1 VLLSSE
7 YPGTIWFPIKRVLDI
22 GADGIIV
29 PMIRTA
35 EDVRLAVAASRYPPE
50 GIRGF
55 GPLRPSDYGRIGAQ
69 EFCQHSNENIIT
81 IVQIENADAV
91 RNIDEILAVPGLS
104 SIAFGPNDL
113 ANSMGYRGQ
122 PGHPEVVKTMEKVI
136 GRAQQAGVPVGIST
150 GSNVDELCA
159 WVDRGIQ
166 WLATS
171 GDVMLMVEALI
182 RVTSEVSKH
191 ALETKGV

>member
-1 VLLSSE
+1 
-7 YPGTIWFPIKRVLDI
+7 
-22 GADGIIV
+22 
-29 PMIRTA
+29 MIRTA
-35 EDVRLAVAASRYPPE
+35 EDVRLAISACRYPPE

-55 GPLRPSDYGRIGAQ
+55 GPLRPSDYGKIGPQ
-69 EFCQHSNENIIT
+69 EFCRQSNDNIIT
-81 IVQIENADAV
+81 VVQIENVDAV

-113 ANSMGYRGQ
+113 ANSIGHRGQ
-122 PGHPEVVKTMEKVI
+122 PGHPEVVETMEKVI
-136 GRAQQAGVPVGIST
+136 GRAQQAGIPVGIST

-171 GDVMLMVEALI
+171 LDVMLMVEALI
-182 RVTSEVSKH
+182 RVTSKVSKH
-191 ALETKGV
+191 ALDKREG